1 MTLSVNFIFILILV
15 SALCHAVWSA
25 IIKSSKNPLSLMG
38 ITSVLEVTIF
48 LPLTFTVPFPTLEVW
63 YFLIATVIIH
73 VFYRLNVIYSYRYGD
88 LSYIYPIS
96 RGSSCLFVAIISI
109 LFLSSDISVAGFVG
123 ILIVCIGLFLISYS
137 KNLSFNFRGFALAIS
152 TAILITAYTLVDGVG
167 VRLSENGFSYIYWL
181 FTLNGIPLL
190 IIGLISKDGLR
201 KRETYTFRSGIAAG
215 VFATSSYAIVVWSM
229 QFIEIAYVSSIREIS
244 IVFAAIIGMLF
255 LFEKNAKSRIIPSIL
270 IVSGIFGCLFS
281 NSIRKKY
288 RLFA

>member
-167 VRLSENGFSYIYWL
+167 VRLSESGFSYIYWL

-201 KRETYTFRSGIAAG
+201 KTETYNFRSGIAAG
-215 VFATSSYAIVVWSM
+215 IFATSSYAIVVWSM

-270 IVSGIFGCLFS
+270 IVSGISVVYFQIL
-281 NSIRKKY
+281 
-288 RLFA
+288 

>member
-96 RGSSCLFVAIISI
+96 RGSSCLFVAIMSI

-244 IVFAAIIGMLF
+244 IVFATIIGMVF
-255 LFEKNAKSRIIPSIL
+255 LFERNAKSRIIPSIL
-270 IVSGIFGCLFS
+270 IVSCISVVYFQIL
-281 NSIRKKY
+281 
-288 RLFA
+288 

>member
-73 VFYRLNVIYSYRYGD
+73 VIYRLNVIYSYRYGD

-152 TAILITAYTLVDGVG
+152 TAVLITAYTLVDGVG

-270 IVSGIFGCLFS
+270 IVSGISVVYFQIL
-281 NSIRKKY
+281 
-288 RLFA
+288 

>member
-270 IVSGIFGCLFS
+270 IVGGISVVYFQIL
-281 NSIRKKY
+281 
-288 RLFA
+288 

>member
-1 MTLSVNFIFILILV
+1 MSVNFIFILILF

-38 ITSVLEVTIF
+38 ITSVLEFIIF
-48 LPLTFTVPFPTLEVW
+48 FPLTFTVPLPTIEVW

-96 RGSSCLFVAIISI
+96 RGSSCLFVAIISV
-109 LFLSSDISVAGFVG
+109 LFLSSDVSLLGFIG
-123 ILIVCIGLFLISYS
+123 IIIVCIGLFLISYS

-190 IIGLISKDGLR
+190 IIGLISKNGLR
-201 KRETYTFRSGIAAG
+201 KKETYKISSGIAAG
-215 VFATSSYAIVVWSM
+215 IFATSSYAIVVWSM

-244 IVFAAIIGMLF
+244 IVFATIIGMIF
-255 LFEKNAKSRIIPSIL
+255 LSERNAKSRIIPSIL
-270 IVSGIFGCLFS
+270 IVSGISVVYFQIL
-281 NSIRKKY
+281 
-288 RLFA
+288 

>member
-73 VFYRLNVIYSYRYGD
+73 VIYRLNVIYSYRYGD

-137 KNLSFNFRGFALAIS
+137 KNLSFNFRGFTLAIS
-152 TAILITAYTLVDGVG
+152 TAVLITAYTLVDGVG

-201 KRETYTFRSGIAAG
+201 KRETYTFSSGIVAG

-244 IVFAAIIGMLF
+244 IVFATIIGMIF
-255 LFEKNAKSRIIPSIL
+255 LSERNAKSRIIPSIL
-270 IVSGIFGCLFS
+270 IVSGISVVYFQIL
-281 NSIRKKY
+281 
-288 RLFA
+288 

>member
-109 LFLSSDISVAGFVG
+109 LILSSDISIAGFVG

-152 TAILITAYTLVDGVG
+152 TAVLITAYTLVDGVG

-270 IVSGIFGCLFS
+270 IVSGISVVYFQIL
-281 NSIRKKY
+281 
-288 RLFA
+288 

>member
-190 IIGLISKDGLR
+190 VIGLISKDGLR
-201 KRETYTFRSGIAAG
+201 KRETYTFKSGFAAG

-270 IVSGIFGCLFS
+270 IVSGISVVYFQIL
-281 NSIRKKY
+281 
-288 RLFA
+288 

>member
-229 QFIEIAYVSSIREIS
+229 QFIEIAYVSSIS
-244 IVFAAIIGMLF
+244 CLLYTSDAAD
-255 LFEKNAKSRIIPSIL
+255 E
-270 IVSGIFGCLFS
+270 
-281 NSIRKKY
+281 
-288 RLFA
+288 

>member
-63 YFLIATVIIH
+63 YFLIASVIIH

-215 VFATSSYAIVVWSM
+215 IFATSSYAIVVWSM

-270 IVSGIFGCLFS
+270 IVSGISVVYFQIL
-281 NSIRKKY
+281 
-288 RLFA
+288 

>member
-1 MTLSVNFIFILILV
+1 MAETSIFIILLF
-15 SALCHAVWSA
+15 SALCHAIWSA
-25 IIKSSKNPLSLMG
+25 LIKSSTNPLSLMG
-38 ITSVLEVTIF
+38 ITSVLELIVFI
-48 LPLTFTVPFPTLEVW
+48 PLTFYVPFPSLEIW
-63 YFLIATVIIH
+63 YLLFATIIVH
-73 VFYRLNVIYSYRYGD
+73 VLYRLNVIYSYKYGD

-244 IVFAAIIGMLF
+244 IVFAAIIGMVF
-255 LFEKNAKSRIIPSIL
+255 LFERNAKSRIIPSIL
-270 IVSGIFGCLFS
+270 IVSGISVVYFQIL
-281 NSIRKKY
+281 
-288 RLFA
+288 

>member
-1 MTLSVNFIFILILV
+1 MLRSLV
-15 SALCHAVWSA
+15 GSEMCIRDRCHAVWSA

-270 IVSGIFGCLFS
+270 IVSGISVVYFQIL
-281 NSIRKKY
+281 
-288 RLFA
+288 

>member
-190 IIGLISKDGLR
+190 IIGLISRDGLR
-201 KRETYTFRSGIAAG
+201 KKETYTFRSGIAAG

-270 IVSGIFGCLFS
+270 IVSGISVVYFQIL
-281 NSIRKKY
+281 
-288 RLFA
+288 

>member
-255 LFEKNAKSRIIPSIL
+255 LFDKNAKSRIIPSIL
-270 IVSGIFGCLFS
+270 IVSGI
-281 NSIRKKY
+281 SIVY
-288 RLFA
+288 FQIL

>member
-123 ILIVCIGLFLISYS
+123 ILIVCMGLFLISYS

-201 KRETYTFRSGIAAG
+201 KRETYTFSSGIVAG

-244 IVFAAIIGMLF
+244 IVFATIIGMIF
-255 LFEKNAKSRIIPSIL
+255 LSERNAKSRIIPSIL
-270 IVSGIFGCLFS
+270 IVSGISVVYFQIL
-281 NSIRKKY
+281 
-288 RLFA
+288 

>member
-15 SALCHAVWSA
+15 SALGHAVWSA

-73 VFYRLNVIYSYRYGD
+73 FFYRLNVIYSYRYGD

-244 IVFAAIIGMLF
+244 IVFAAIIGMVF
-255 LFEKNAKSRIIPSIL
+255 LFERNAKSRIIPSIL
-270 IVSGIFGCLFS
+270 IVSGISVVYFQIL
-281 NSIRKKY
+281 
-288 RLFA
+288 

>member
-1 MTLSVNFIFILILV
+1 MSINFIFLLIIL
-15 SALCHAVWSA
+15 SALCHAIWSA

-63 YFLIATVIIH
+63 YFLIAPVIIH
-73 VFYRLNVIYSYRYGD
+73 VFYRLIVIYSYRYGD

-109 LFLSSDISVAGFVG
+109 LFLSSDISVAGFIG

-190 IIGLISKDGLR
+190 IIGLISKNGLR
-201 KRETYTFRSGIAAG
+201 KTETYNFSSGIAAG
-215 VFATSSYAIVVWSM
+215 IFATSSYAIVVWSM

-244 IVFAAIIGMLF
+244 IVFATIIGMVF
-255 LFEKNAKSRIIPSIL
+255 LFERNAKSRIIPSIL
-270 IVSGIFGCLFS
+270 IVSGISVVYFQIL
-281 NSIRKKY
+281 
-288 RLFA
+288 

>member
-96 RGSSCLFVAIISI
+96 RGGSCLFVAIISI
-109 LFLSSDISVAGFVG
+109 LFLSSDISIAGFVG

-255 LFEKNAKSRIIPSIL
+255 LFEKNAKSRIIPSIS
-270 IVSGIFGCLFS
+270 VSYTHLTLPTS
-281 NSIRKKY
+281 D
-288 RLFA
+288 LV

>member
-137 KNLSFNFRGFALAIS
+137 KNLSFNFRGFTLAKS
-152 TAILITAYTLVDGVG
+152 TAIIITAYTLVDGVG

-270 IVSGIFGCLFS
+270 IVSGISVVYFQIL
-281 NSIRKKY
+281 
-288 RLFA
+288 

>member
-1 MTLSVNFIFILILV
+1 
-15 SALCHAVWSA
+15 
-25 IIKSSKNPLSLMG
+25 MG

-48 LPLTFTVPFPTLEVW
+48 LPLTFTVPFPSLEAW

-73 VFYRLNVIYSYRYGD
+73 VIYRLNVIYSYRYGD

-109 LFLSSDISVAGFVG
+109 LFLSSDISVSGFIG

-137 KNLSFNFRGFALAIS
+137 KNLSFNFRGFALAIL
-152 TAILITAYTLVDGVG
+152 TAILITAYTLIDGVG

-244 IVFAAIIGMLF
+244 IVFATIIGMIF
-255 LFEKNAKSRIIPSIL
+255 LSERNAKSRIIPSIL
-270 IVSGIFGCLFS
+270 IVSGISVVYFQIL
-281 NSIRKKY
+281 
-288 RLFA
+288 

>member
-137 KNLSFNFRGFALAIS
+137 KNLSFNFRGFTLAIS
-152 TAILITAYTLVDGVG
+152 TAILITAYTLIDGVG

-270 IVSGIFGCLFS
+270 IVSGISVVYFQIL
-281 NSIRKKY
+281 
-288 RLFA
+288 

>member
-73 VFYRLNVIYSYRYGD
+73 VLYRLNVIYSYRYGD

-270 IVSGIFGCLFS
+270 IVSGISVVYFQIL
-281 NSIRKKY
+281 
-288 RLFA
+288 

>member
-1 MTLSVNFIFILILV
+1 MTLSVNFIFILIIV

-167 VRLSENGFSYIYWL
+167 VRLSEKGFSYIYWL

-270 IVSGIFGCLFS
+270 IVSGISVVYFQIL
-281 NSIRKKY
+281 
-288 RLFA
+288 

>member
-1 MTLSVNFIFILILV
+1 MSINFIFILILF

-38 ITSVLEVTIF
+38 ITSVLEFIIF
-48 LPLTFTVPFPTLEVW
+48 FPLTFTVPLPTIEVW

-96 RGSSCLFVAIISI
+96 RGSSCLFVAIISV
-109 LFLSSDISVAGFVG
+109 LFLSSDVSLLGFIG
-123 ILIVCIGLFLISYS
+123 IIIVCIGLFLISYS

-190 IIGLISKDGLR
+190 IIGLISKNGLR
-201 KRETYTFRSGIAAG
+201 KKETYKISSGIAAG
-215 VFATSSYAIVVWSM
+215 IFATSSYAIVVWSM

-244 IVFAAIIGMLF
+244 IVFAAVIGMIF
-255 LFEKNAKSRIIPSIL
+255 LSERNAKSRIIPSIL
-270 IVSGIFGCLFS
+270 IVSGISVVYFQIL
-281 NSIRKKY
+281 
-288 RLFA
+288 

>member
-109 LFLSSDISVAGFVG
+109 LFLSSDISIAGFVG

-244 IVFAAIIGMLF
+244 IVFAAVIGMVF

-270 IVSGIFGCLFS
+270 IVSGISVVYFQIL
-281 NSIRKKY
+281 
-288 RLFA
+288 

>member
-109 LFLSSDISVAGFVG
+109 LFLNSDISVAGFVG

-270 IVSGIFGCLFS
+270 IVSGISVVYFQIL
-281 NSIRKKY
+281 
-288 RLFA
+288 

>member
-73 VFYRLNVIYSYRYGD
+73 VIYRLNVIYSYRYGD

-270 IVSGIFGCLFS
+270 IVSGISVVYFQIL
-281 NSIRKKY
+281 
-288 RLFA
+288 

>member
-1 MTLSVNFIFILILV
+1 
-15 SALCHAVWSA
+15 
-25 IIKSSKNPLSLMG
+25 MG

-109 LFLSSDISVAGFVG
+109 LFLSSDISVAGFFG

-270 IVSGIFGCLFS
+270 IVSGISVVYFQIL
-281 NSIRKKY
+281 
-288 RLFA
+288 

>member
-1 MTLSVNFIFILILV
+1 MSVNFIFILILF

-38 ITSVLEVTIF
+38 ITSVLEFIIF
-48 LPLTFTVPFPTLEVW
+48 FPLTFTVPLPTIEIW

-96 RGSSCLFVAIISI
+96 RGSSCLFVAIISV
-109 LFLSSDISVAGFVG
+109 LFLSSDVSLLGFIG
-123 ILIVCIGLFLISYS
+123 IIIVCIGLFLISYS

-190 IIGLISKDGLR
+190 IIGLISKNGLR
-201 KRETYTFRSGIAAG
+201 KKETYKISSGIAAG
-215 VFATSSYAIVVWSM
+215 IFATSSYAIVVWSM

-255 LFEKNAKSRIIPSIL
+255 LFENNAKSRIIPAIL
-270 IVSGIFGCLFS
+270 IVSGISVVYFQIL
-281 NSIRKKY
+281 
-288 RLFA
+288 

>member
-1 MTLSVNFIFILILV
+1 MSVNFIFILILV

-63 YFLIATVIIH
+63 YFLIATVVIH

-270 IVSGIFGCLFS
+270 IVSGISVVYFQIL
-281 NSIRKKY
+281 
-288 RLFA
+288 

>member
-1 MTLSVNFIFILILV
+1 MSVNFIFILIIV

-38 ITSVLEVTIF
+38 ITSVLEVIIF
-48 LPLTFTVPFPTLEVW
+48 LPLTFTVPFPKLDAW

-109 LFLSSDISVAGFVG
+109 LFLNSDISVAGFVG
-123 ILIVCIGLFLISYS
+123 ISIVCIGLFLISYS
-137 KNLSFNFRGFALAIS
+137 KKLSFNFRGFALAIS

-270 IVSGIFGCLFS
+270 IVSGISVVYFQIL
-281 NSIRKKY
+281 
-288 RLFA
+288 